1 MMTTLKEKNK
11 QHIFTLTTEL
21 DPPKSASP
29 KVTEEQV
36 VKVAPYVDAV
46 NIADCPMAKMRMSPI
61 ALSSIIQSRYQ
72 VESIFHLTCRDRN
85 KQNFSAP
92 MPWASITSSPSPV
105 IRPPSATIPMP
116 KGSSK

>member
-46 NIADCPMAKMRMSPI
+46 NIADCPM
-61 ALSSIIQSRYQ
+61 
-72 VESIFHLTCRDRN
+72 
-85 KQNFSAP
+85 
-92 MPWASITSSPSPV
+92 
-105 IRPPSATIPMP
+105 P
-116 KGSSK
+116 KCA